1 MRPFRFLLVLWVV
14 TLSVAALAIVVM
26 DKDESSANDPAL
38 TTDEYFARM
47 SEIDNKTDRLFED
60 EVFGEKQETA
70 KSYGTAFDGVLAA
83 MAADYEALSPPSAA
97 KNAHS
102 DLVDAVHAYRSA
114 LAEALAPMTIDAPPE
129 DFDALFEAKLADE
142 DEAVSISFCAI
153 EKIGRQNKIT
163 ADVGCEQR

>member
-14 TLSVAALAIVVM
+14 TLSLAALAITVM
-26 DKDESSANDPAL
+26 KDDEGNADNPAL
-38 TTDEYFARM
+38 TADEYFGQM
-47 SEIDNKTDRLFED
+47 SQIDNKTDRLFEE
-60 EVFGEKQETA
+60 EVFGVKQETA

-83 MAADYEALSPPSAA
+83 MAADYQALIPPSDAEKKHA
-97 KNAHS
+97 E
-102 DLVDAVHAYRSA
+102 LIDAVKAYRAA

-129 DFDALFEAKLADE
+129 EFDALFKAKLADE
-142 DEAVSISFCAI
+142 DEQVSLAFCAI